1 MSTRQA
7 LALRTL
13 DAIRSLGRVK
23 AAAMRYDDSDASPP
37 VERLLP
43 VRKIDLHAD
52 VTGELA
58 RLAARLSPGDRFP
71 TERELA
77 ERLGVGRSTVR
88 ESVKA
93 LQLVGALHAVRGAG
107 LKVGPHHPDDVSRM
121 LGLGLIF
128 QRPSVREVI
137 VARRLLEIEVAGL
150 AAQHAS
156 QSDLARMRDAVEAA
170 GSHVEDRTAVAEAD
184 VEFHAALAQASRNVV
199 LQYLVAGM
207 RTLVEIWMANAIRD
221 RDIVDGL
228 VSEHQRILEG
238 VEARDVE
245 AARNAMA
252 WHLERASERLTMV
265 IDLDAP
271 LQRFADAVL
280 RERVP

>member
-1 MSTRQA
+1 MREDDANASTP
-7 LALRTL
+7 
-13 DAIRSLGRVK
+13 
-23 AAAMRYDDSDASPP
+23 AA
-37 VERLLP
+37 RLLP

-93 LQLVGALHAVRGAG
+93 LQLVGALHAVHGAG
-107 LKVGPHHPDDVSRM
+107 LRVGPNHPDDVARV

-128 QRPSVREVI
+128 QRPTVREVI
-137 VARRLLEIEVAGL
+137 VARRLLEIEIAGL

-156 QSDLARMRDAVEAA
+156 HDDLARMRAAVEAA
-170 GSHVEDRTAVAEAD
+170 AHQVEDRTAVKEAD
-184 VEFHAALAQASRNVV
+184 VEFHVALAQAGRNIV

-228 VSEHQRILEG
+228 VSEHRRILEG

-245 AARNAMA
+245 AARSAMA

-265 IDLDAP
+265 VDLDAP
-271 LQRFADAVL
+271 MQRFADVVL
-280 RERVP
+280 RERVS